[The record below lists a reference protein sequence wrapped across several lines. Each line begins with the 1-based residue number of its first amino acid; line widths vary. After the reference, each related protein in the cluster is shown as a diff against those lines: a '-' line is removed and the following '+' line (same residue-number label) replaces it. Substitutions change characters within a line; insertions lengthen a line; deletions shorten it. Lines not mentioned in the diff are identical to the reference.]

1 MARGQVYLL
10 LFTVLKL
17 MSIDNPKKQKWYDCH
32 WEQCK
37 IKQGT
42 WSTGKRE
49 RPWLVKAQHL
59 IGSVEWREFSGPIT
73 NQSDRH
79 KSNAIEY
86 WIFLQ
91 SFPLWVYLQY
101 WQSVQLSRLHPLWL
115 VVRHLGAHLCH
126 SPQVNRPTTAVEGC
140 ERNFFPLFKEI
151 QKIKLKVLNIYIFFI
166 HAFLLL

>member
-1 MARGQVYLL
+1 MIRLSLRTVQNKARH
-10 LFTVLKL
+10 LKHGEKGA
-17 MSIDNPKKQKWYDCH
+17 S
-32 WEQCK
+32 E
-37 IKQGT
+37 
-42 WSTGKRE
+42 S
-49 RPWLVKAQHL
+49 WLVKVQHL
-59 IGSVEWREFSGPIT
+59 IGSVEWRKFSGPIT

-91 SFPLWVYLQY
+91 SFPLWVYLQC

-151 QKIKLKVLNIYIFFI
+151 QKIKLKVLNISIFFI